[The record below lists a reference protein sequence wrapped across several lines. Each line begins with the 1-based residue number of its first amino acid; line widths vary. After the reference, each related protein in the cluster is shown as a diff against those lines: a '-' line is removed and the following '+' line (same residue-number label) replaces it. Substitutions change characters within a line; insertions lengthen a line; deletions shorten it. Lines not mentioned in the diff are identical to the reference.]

1 MTTPT
6 TTTIETPL
14 RIPFFFTGLRE
25 EDKAVSHKQKSK
37 AVHD

>member
-6 TTTIETPL
+6 TTIIETPL
-14 RIPFFFTGLRE
+14 RILFFTGLRE
-25 EDKAVSHKQKSK
+25 EDKAVSHKQKAK